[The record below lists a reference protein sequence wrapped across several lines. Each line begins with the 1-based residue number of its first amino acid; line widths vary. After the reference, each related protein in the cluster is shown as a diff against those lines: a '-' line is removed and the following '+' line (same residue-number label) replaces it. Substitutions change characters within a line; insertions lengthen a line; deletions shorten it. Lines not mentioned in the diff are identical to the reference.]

1 MDEYSYATLADL
13 DYTNSRV
20 DAIEVMARTS
30 EDLMRDQIGDLC
42 FRVDEVS
49 SALEFRGTINEIW
62 DLREEL
68 NSIKS
73 VLIDIQ
79 DMLRRL
85 GLDDF
90 KAKSENL
97 DLLLT

>member
-20 DAIEVMARTS
+20 EAIEVMARTS
-30 EDLMRDQIGDLC
+30 EDLIRSQIGDLC

-49 SALEFRGTINEIW
+49 SALEVRGNTNEIW

-68 NSIKS
+68 DSIKS

-90 KAKSENL
+90 KAKTEDF

>member
-1 MDEYSYATLADL
+1 MDTYSYATLADL

-20 DAIEVMARTS
+20 DAVEVRAITT
-30 EDLMRDQIGDLC
+30 EDRMRDQIGDLYC
-42 FRVDEVS
+42 MIDEVS
-49 SALEFRGTINEIW
+49 QALETRGAASEIW
-62 DLREEL
+62 DLKNEL
-68 NSIKS
+68 DSIKS

-85 GLDDF
+85 GLDDL
-90 KAKSENL
+90 KAKSGDL